1 MIQKELFIAIETH
14 YNSQRPFVAYRK
26 PNNSFVQAILQKDHT
41 LHTVNDF
48 TESGFV
54 FSPFDSKNDA
64 ILFPLEQSISI
75 NCDCVFS
82 SEISNNTNLKSNSET
97 SQNTYD
103 QHLELVQKGIRAIT
117 NGTFEKVVL
126 SRVEGLPISEENPI
140 QLFQSLLSVYPTAF
154 VYLWYHPDIGLWLGA
169 TPETLLNI
177 EGLRFKT
184 MSLAGTKKH
193 NDTSETAWGTKEIN
207 EQQIVTDYIVNNLQ
221 GVLNNI
227 NVKGPNTV
235 KAGQLFHLQS
245 KISGILKSDI
255 LKSVVETLHPTP
267 AICGLPKAEA
277 KNFILNNEKYNREFY
292 TGFLGELNIKTSK
305 SRNTNKR
312 NVENN
317 AYSSIKTTSELFVN
331 LRCMQIK
338 NKHALIYVGGGI
350 TKDSDPQLEW
360 EETVNKTQTMMRV
373 LLN

>member
-1 MIQKELFIAIETH
+1 
-14 YNSQRPFVAYRK
+14 
-26 PNNSFVQAILQKDHT
+26 
-41 LHTVNDF
+41 
-48 TESGFV
+48 V

-245 KISGILKSDI
+245 KISGILKSGI